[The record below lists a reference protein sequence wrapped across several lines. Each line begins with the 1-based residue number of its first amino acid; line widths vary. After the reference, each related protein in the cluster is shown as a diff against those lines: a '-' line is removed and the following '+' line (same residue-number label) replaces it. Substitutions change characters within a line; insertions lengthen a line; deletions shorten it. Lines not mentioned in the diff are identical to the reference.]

1 MKINFFR
8 DLDNFDRERRR
19 TRSRSPYGSRGR
31 DRESDRDRHWLNF
44 YLTSSEA
51 S

>member
-19 TRSRSPYGSRGR
+19 TRSRSPYGGRGR